1 MDVSVG
7 KAVRTNLLQAL
18 AVCIVFAPCLVLWG
32 GLVYWHDEST
42 DPTPGLTH
50 QSGDRPREHNRPI
63 CVQQGVAN
71 CPPRQM
77 VWTVP
82 GGGSVTTG
90 FALDDAEDT
99 RVTGSLE
106 LRGGCSPVVD
116 WVITAQG
123 RAIAGD
129 RLRVRLV
136 DEQFLG
142 EARLLPGDREVTF
155 TARRTDSGSCEA
167 VLVWNAAGT
176 TTD

>member
-1 MDVSVG
+1 M
-7 KAVRTNLLQAL
+7 
-18 AVCIVFAPCLVLWG
+18 
-32 GLVYWHDEST
+32 YWHDEST
-42 DPTPGLTH
+42 DPTPGLTY
-50 QSGDRPREHNRPI
+50 QSGDRFREHNRPI
-63 CVQQGVAN
+63 CVQQGVAH

-77 VWTVP
+77 VWAVP

-99 RVTGSLE
+99 RVTWSLE

-116 WVITAQG
+116 SAITAQG
-123 RAIAGD
+123 RTVAGD

-142 EARLLPGDREVTF
+142 EARLLRDDRAVTCA
-155 TARRTDSGSCEA
+155 ARRTDGGSCEA

-176 TTD
+176 TTDE